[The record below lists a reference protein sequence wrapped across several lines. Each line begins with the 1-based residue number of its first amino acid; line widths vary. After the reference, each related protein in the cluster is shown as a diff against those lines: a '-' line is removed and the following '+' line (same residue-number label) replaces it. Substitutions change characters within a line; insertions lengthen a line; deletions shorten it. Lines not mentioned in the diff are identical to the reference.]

1 MGGNVSIQP
10 LARPQEGCL
19 GTTIKDVARE
29 AGVAVGTVSRAFNDS
44 GPIREETRRRILTAA
59 ETLRYVPNSAARSL
73 ITRRTMTIGVL
84 LPDLYG
90 EFFSEVIRGIDAQAQ
105 RHHYHLLVSSSHN
118 DGTEIR
124 AALRAMRGRVDGL
137 IVMSPHIDARTLEA
151 NLPPQIPVVLL
162 NCRVEDEAYDSIN
175 VDNFG
180 GAYEMT
186 CHLLSA
192 GHRQIAFVRGPDG
205 NYDGEERLRG
215 YRSALSEHGVAPS
228 LEWEVMGDFTK
239 AGGERATRELLE
251 RSPRPTAVFAANDS
265 TAIGVLSAVRGAGWS
280 VPDDIAVAGFD
291 DIPVARYLTPPL
303 TSVGVSIIGVGRLA
317 THKLLRAIFERNEH
331 EKNSEILPAKL
342 VVRASSAGR
351 LQDSSAPASETPN
364 LVNLYSSQE
373 GPGR

>member
-186 CHLLSA
+186 DHLLSA
-192 GHRQIAFVRGPDG
+192 GHRRIAFIRGPND
-205 NYDGEERLRG
+205 NFDAEERLRG
-215 YRSALSEHGVAPS
+215 YRSALSEHGVQPQLA
-228 LEWEVMGDFTK
+228 WEMEGDFTK

-251 RSPRPTAVFAANDS
+251 LRPRPTAVFGANDS
-265 TAIGVLSAVRGAGWS
+265 TAIGVLSAVRAAGWS
-280 VPDDIAVAGFD
+280 VPDDVAVAGFD
-291 DIPVARYLTPPL
+291 DTPVARYLTPPL
-303 TSVGVSIIGVGRLA
+303 TSVGVSIIGLGRLA
-317 THKLLRAIFERNEH
+317 TDKLLRAIAERNEH
-331 EKNSEILPAKL
+331 EKRNEILPARL
-342 VVRASSAGR
+342 MVRASTAAYPQESRDASNVRPATHTLSGR
-351 LQDSSAPASETPN
+351 
-364 LVNLYSSQE
+364 SQQ
-373 GPGR
+373 